1 MRAHWAEEA
10 ENWLMRACGT
20 PGHLRVLFGSN
31 DLPGAAERAR
41 LKILV
46 VSFNLARMHCAALAE
61 VRSGG
66 ALLSERVV

>member
-61 VRSGG
+61 VRSD
-66 ALLSERVV
+66 ALLS